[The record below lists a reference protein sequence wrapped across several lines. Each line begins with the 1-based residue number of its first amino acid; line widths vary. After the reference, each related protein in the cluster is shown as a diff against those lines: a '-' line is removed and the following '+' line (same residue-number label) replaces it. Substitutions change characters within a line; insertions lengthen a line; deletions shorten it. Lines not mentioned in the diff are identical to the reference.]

1 MKIAFVMTQS
11 LDSPSGLGR
20 YWPLAKE
27 LVKKGY
33 EVEIFA
39 LHYSWSTLNKR
50 NFVDSGVEVRY
61 VSQMHV
67 MKDGGGKTYFSPIRF
82 IFISLLASLRLARAV
97 AGSKAQIIQLCKPQP
112 YNVFAARIGRRRR
125 FLYCDC
131 DDFEAETNYFGNEW
145 QRTVVRYFEDGI
157 IRWSR
162 GLTANTRFSQR
173 RYEEL
178 GYPKDKILFIPNGV
192 DRQRFSVSTDGNTL
206 RKKWHIDASS
216 PVVTYIGT
224 LGLHSHP
231 IDLLL
236 EAFQSLSNHWPS
248 LRLLI
253 VGGGEDYDQL
263 QSMARGLGIDG
274 ATIFTGRVPPSE
286 IPDYLAASTLTVD
299 PVKDDLVAKARSPLK
314 LLESLAVGIP
324 VVTSDVGDRALLTS
338 NGQLGRLVIPG
349 SSKAL
354 AEGIAELLDNQ
365 SLRQE
370 ISEQAKLF
378 IEEFYW
384 DKLVNKFDRIYG

>member
-27 LVKKGY
+27 LVKKGD

-50 NFVDSGVEVRY
+50 SFVDSGVAVKY

-67 MKDGGGKTYFSPIRF
+67 MKEGPKKTYFSPTRF
-82 IFISLLASLRLARAV
+82 IFISLLATLRLARAV
-97 AGSKAQIIQLCKPQP
+97 AGSKAQIIQICKPQP
-112 YNVFAARIGRRRR
+112 YNVIAARIGRRGR

-131 DDFEAETNYFGNEW
+131 DDFEAETNYFRHEW
-145 QRTVVRYFEDGI
+145 QRRVVRYFEDGI
-157 IRWSR
+157 IRWSS
-162 GLTANTRFSQR
+162 GLTANTRFTQE

-178 GYPKDKILFIPNGV
+178 GFPKDKILFIPNGV
-192 DRQRFSVSTDGNTL
+192 DRQRFSESTDGTAV
-206 RKKWHIDASS
+206 RKKWSIPASS
-216 PVVTYIGT
+216 PVVSYIGT
-224 LGLHSHP
+224 LGLQSHP
-231 IDLLL
+231 VDLLL
-236 EAFQSLSNHWPS
+236 EAVQLLINRWPS

-263 QSMARGLGIDG
+263 QAMARHLGIDG

-286 IPDYLAASTLTVD
+286 IPDYLAASALTVD
-299 PVKDDLVAKARSPLK
+299 PVKDDLVARARSPLK

-338 NGQLGRLVIPG
+338 NGQLGRMVIPG
-349 SSKAL
+349 NSKAL
-354 AEGIAELLDNQ
+354 ADGIAELLDNQ
-365 SLRQE
+365 SLSGQ
-370 ISEQAKLF
+370 ISKQAKSF

-384 DKLVNKFDRIYG
+384 DKLVNKFSRIYE